1 VSGEHVL
8 VVDDD
13 LSLRQFLQILL
24 ERDGYAVRVA
34 ASGDEALRLAEVQWP
49 DLVLTDLNMPGMSG
63 MELLRALKT
72 RAAEGL
78 DDGRADLEVVMVT
91 AYGTAESA
99 VMAMKHGAS
108 DYVLKPFNNDELR
121 LVVRRALGRRE
132 LEAENTRLKAALQ
145 QRYHF
150 GNLVG
155 SSKAMQAVYLLIH
168 RVKDTPISVLISGE
182 SGTGKEMVARAIHYS
197 GNRASGAFVAINCG
211 AIPENLVESELFGH
225 KRGAFTGAVRDK
237 QGLMQE
243 AHGGTLFLD
252 EVNSLPLGT
261 QVKLL
266 RAIQER
272 RFTPVGGTREVEVD
286 VRILAATNADLEERV
301 KSGEFR
307 EDLYYRLNVVQLHL
321 PPLRERAE
329 DVHALVS
336 HFVTQVAE
344 QYGKPVSGV
353 APDAL
358 QALKLWNYPGNVRE
372 LRNVIERAVAL
383 SEGTLLR
390 RADLP
395 DRMLNQSLPPRQI
408 ETPTSFPDEGM
419 NLDALLASVEK
430 RWLVAA
436 MEQADGNKTQAAR
449 LLQMSFRSFRYRLAK
464 YDLDT

>member
-1 VSGEHVL
+1 
-8 VVDDD
+8 
-13 LSLRQFLQILL
+13 
-24 ERDGYAVRVA
+24 
-34 ASGDEALRLAEVQWP
+34 
-49 DLVLTDLNMPGMSG
+49 
-63 MELLRALKT
+63 
-72 RAAEGL
+72 
-78 DDGRADLEVVMVT
+78 
-91 AYGTAESA
+91 
-99 VMAMKHGAS
+99 
-108 DYVLKPFNNDELR
+108 
-121 LVVRRALGRRE
+121 
-132 LEAENTRLKAALQ
+132 
-145 QRYHF
+145 
-150 GNLVG
+150 
-155 SSKAMQAVYLLIH
+155 
-168 RVKDTPISVLISGE
+168 
-182 SGTGKEMVARAIHYS
+182 
-197 GNRASGAFVAINCG
+197 
-211 AIPENLVESELFGH
+211 
-225 KRGAFTGAVRDK
+225 
-237 QGLMQE
+237 
-243 AHGGTLFLD
+243 
-252 EVNSLPLGT
+252 
-261 QVKLL
+261 
-266 RAIQER
+266 
-272 RFTPVGGTREVEVD
+272 VGGTREVEVD